1 MPPQI
6 EVLTGA
12 RLHFGLLA
20 VKAPTGRNFGGVGLM
35 VEAPGCAISVQPSE
49 QDECHAP
56 PDDVVRLVAWREMY
70 RERCP
75 ASYRP
80 RACRIELLRALP
92 SHAGLGSG
100 TQTALALAA
109 GLARFAG
116 EPRVPAPELARRV
129 GRGARSALGIHGFE
143 HGGLL
148 VEAGKHKSE
157 EISPLVAR
165 LDMPSDWRV
174 VLVTPHARRGLSGE
188 PEKSAFAQLDPMPR
202 SLTDQLCR
210 IVLMELLP
218 AVQSRDF
225 AATAVA
231 LREFGRLNGSHFA
244 PVQGGILSDSQMAA
258 LARSLEDSGVVGV
271 GQSSWGP
278 TLWVLCP
285 SERSAVEIRQ
295 QIGRHPAA
303 DACTILVTTPKNV
316 GATIREIPSST

>member
-1 MPPQI
+1 MPLKI

-12 RLHFGLLA
+12 RLHFGLLS
-20 VKAPTGRNFGGVGLM
+20 VKAPAGRSFGGVGLM
-35 VEAPGCAISVQPSE
+35 VEAPGCAISVQASE
-49 QDECHAP
+49 QDECHGP
-56 PDDVVRLVAWREMY
+56 PDDVTRLVAWRETY

-75 ASYRP
+75 VSHRP
-80 RACRIELLRALP
+80 RACRIELMRALP

-109 GLARFAG
+109 GLARLAG
-116 EPRVPAPELARRV
+116 EPHVPAPELARRV

-148 VEAGKHKSE
+148 VEAGKCKSD

-165 LDMPSDWRV
+165 LDIPSDWRV
-174 VLVTPHARRGLSGE
+174 LLVTPNARRGLSGDL
-188 PEKSAFAQLDPMPR
+188 EKSAFSQLEPMPTT
-202 SLTDQLCR
+202 LTERLCR

-218 AVQSRDF
+218 AIQAGDF
-225 AATAVA
+225 AATAAA

-244 PVQGGILSDSQMAA
+244 PVQGGVLSDPQMAI
-258 LARSLEDSGVVGV
+258 LDKSLQDSGIVGI

-285 SERSAVEIRQ
+285 NESAAVEIRR
-295 QIGRHPAA
+295 QIERHPAA
-303 DACTILVTTPKNV
+303 DACTILVTAPKNV
-316 GATIREIPSST
+316 GATIREMPSST